1 MNLNLS
7 RKKILIVEDYPVM
20 RKAIKDMLGTLDAH
34 YVIEADSGANALK
47 ELSREKFDVV
57 LCDYNLGNGKNG
69 QQVLE
74 EARIRKILP
83 FTTVFIMVS
92 SEQTPSMVL
101 GAMENKPDEYLAK
114 PFNALQ
120 LRARLQKNFLRKEYL
135 YPIEREIARG
145 NPALAIHH
153 CDRLLNEDDHKMHT
167 LLLKIRAELAMDVG
181 DYNKAENI
189 YHEVLEQRE
198 LPWARLGLGIIAF
211 QKKDYSLS
219 IKIFEDLI
227 ASTPLFMDSYDWLNK
242 AFQASD
248 QADKAEEILNQ
259 AVNLSPTSIL
269 RQKKLAETA
278 DKNNS
283 LDIAEQAYKA
293 VVKLGKHSIHK
304 STSDFS
310 SLAKLYNKNKDT
322 KQALKILDNMRQEYA
337 NSPEAELRATTLET
351 ELYKQMGEEKLSQE
365 AFAKAQNLSEALGK
379 NIPKDLQL
387 DLVKASF
394 LNENVENADKILET
408 LIKNH
413 IDDDEFMDDIRKM
426 QNSVGRA
433 DHTEELM
440 QKAKKELI
448 DINNEGVS
456 LYKQGKL
463 QEAMGLLE
471 QAAARLPHNK
481 TIVLNMVRIA
491 LHDLKS
497 TPTNEKVLRA
507 HTLIQ
512 KAKQIGVTPDK
523 LGIIQIE
530 FAKLS
535 HLRAVKKNN
544 AA

>member
-1 MNLNLS
+1 
-7 RKKILIVEDYPVM
+7 M

-74 EARIRKILP
+74 EARIRKTLP
-83 FTTVFIMVS
+83 FTTVFIMIS

-135 YPIEREIARG
+135 YPIDREIARG

-242 AFQASD
+242 AFQASG

-365 AFAKAQNLSEALGK
+365 AFAKAQNLSETLGK

-413 IDDDEFMDDIRKM
+413 IDDDDFMDDIRKM
-426 QNSVGRA
+426 QNSVGRE

-463 QEAMGLLE
+463 HEAMGLLE

-497 TPTNEKVLRA
+497 SPTNEKVLRA

-523 LGIIQIE
+523 LGIIQME